1 MQAFAEPQPTHDVA
15 RDEAFEELYRSYA
28 RDVYRYTL
36 ALLRNP
42 ADAEDVT
49 QTTFLNAY
57 RAYLRGEEP
66 IRPRNWLIKI
76 AHNAC
81 RSRHL
86 RAVRRPQEVPLEET
100 VAALPVPAEDAPK
113 VQELLEALGRLPFNQ
128 RAALVMR
135 ELEGRSYV
143 EIAQTL
149 DVSVAAVETLIFRA
163 RRSLRR
169 EPSLLGALGAVQLP
183 SSLSSLVGGGG
194 GGAAAVAGGGAV
206 AGSGLVAKAA
216 LLVAAGLVA
225 GTVGTTVESRLVTRS
240 PNAAAVLAPPPLLV
254 RGANAA
260 SVPVQVEVTRRKTTE
275 RGTVLRVTRRSP
287 TRASR
292 TAQPVFGSS
301 TGSSHQS
308 SSTEGGAAQS
318 GVPAASAPTASTEA
332 PSSSSSSPS
341 PSPVNSPVDDVT
353 SAAPPP
359 PSVEPPALPP
369 VPPPPALPVAT
380 PSVPEPPATPSLPP
394 PPPLPDLP

>member
-1 MQAFAEPQPTHDVA
+1 MHAVARPQAAHDPA
-15 RDEAFEELYRSYA
+15 RDEAFERLYRQYA
-28 RDVYRYTL
+28 RDVYRYSL

-42 ADAEDVT
+42 ADAEDIT

-66 IRPRNWLIKI
+66 VRPRNWLIKI

-86 RAVRRPQEVPLEET
+86 RAVRRPQEVPLAET
-100 VAALPVPAEDAPK
+100 VTALPVPAEEAPK
-113 VQELLEALGRLPFNQ
+113 VEDLLDALGRLPFNQ

-143 EIAQTL
+143 EIAETL
-149 DVSVAAVETLIFRA
+149 GVSVAAVETLIFRA

-183 SSLSSLVGGGG
+183 PSLSTLVGGG
-194 GGAAAVAGGGAV
+194 GGAAALAGGGAV

-225 GTVGTTVESRLVTRS
+225 GTVGTAVESKLAAGS
-240 PNAAAVLAPPPLLV
+240 PKAAIVLAPPPLLV
-254 RGANAA
+254 RGTP
-260 SVPVQVEVTRRKTTE
+260 SRVPARVQVTRWRTSKP
-275 RGTVLRVTRRSP
+275 GPVLRSTRSSSTRS
-287 TRASR
+287 SR
-292 TAQPVFGSS
+292 TVQPVFGSAAGAS
-301 TGSSHQS
+301 QQS
-308 SSTEGGAAQS
+308 SSVESNAP
-318 GVPAASAPTASTEA
+318 VPAASAPTASSEA
-332 PSSSSSSPS
+332 PAASSSSPS
-341 PSPVNSPVDDVT
+341 SSPVGSTVDEVT

-359 PSVEPPALPP
+359 PSVEPPSLPP
-369 VPPPPALPVAT
+369 VPPPPALPVAAPSLPDPELPST
-380 PSVPEPPATPSLPP
+380 PALPP